1 MIRQID
7 WNEGEPARE
16 GDGTAEFVNGGVR
29 RSGESIPGDD
39 RLGDALEVYL
49 ELVERGSPPDPDE
62 FAARYGPLAGDLRAA
77 LEGLSLVQGLV
88 GSAGRG
94 EPGKL
99 EAGRKIAGYRIVRE
113 LGRGGMG
120 VVYDAVHL
128 GLDRPVALKVLGM
141 SAAPDASSRRRF
153 LNEARTAAGLHH
165 THIVPV
171 FDVGRLGG
179 LCYYAMQ
186 RIEGCGLDR
195 VVKGMR
201 KGRPTAS
208 GSNRSS
214 RKRVIT
220 KKFEDESNRSD
231 ETAPWAPGGFQ
242 LANDRP
248 SDDDAAVSF
257 DPPRGAAYFRW
268 VAEIGRQAAEALG
281 HAHAQGVIH
290 RDVKPSNLLV
300 DARGAVWVADFG
312 LARRIKDPS
321 LTQTESLLGT
331 PRYMSPE
338 QADGGAIDHRTDIYS
353 LGATLYEL
361 LTLKSPFDGDSA
373 AELSR
378 QIRTREPIPPRK
390 YDDKIPRDL
399 ETIVLKA
406 LAKRPADRYSSA
418 HELADDLLR
427 FSHHEPVRARRISP
441 FGRVWR
447 FARRHPGMSSVS
459 VIAATVV
466 LSVATFAYIRVLA
479 ERDRAVAAQ
488 RVSLFREASSL
499 RMSHEPNRRERGLNL
514 LREAVATGVGG
525 ELERK
530 LRNEAIG
537 FLSLRDIVSKGTIA
551 TGKSQGISFLH
562 APWGSNE
569 PGRLVTLNDTLD
581 EIDVWNVDRKEQ
593 TARHRLFGD
602 PTDIGQAPTPL
613 VRSANRIGP
622 SPRMAILDPW
632 IGVVRGDG
640 QGIRLVDVATGSSVC
655 EIKTPGHEILA
666 IRSDFFGR
674 RLVTVEKIAGGSAR
688 RQVAPAAGTRT
699 GSLDNP
705 PREGATIE
713 RASLMRT
720 RDTDRTR
727 GGDPPA
733 DLDALPEFDTFQI
746 RLWDP
751 RHPADSIAVLQRWE
765 ADDVAFGRAP
775 LPLVAIDPEG
785 RRIAVARLFGQEVS
799 IYSARDGRVWQGR
812 DDQTKGTI
820 ATQTKISA
828 MTIGPEGML
837 AVGGDGAIRLWD
849 VDTGASLTMLNSHIG
864 YIRVLRFSPRGTLL
878 AASGPTSG
886 IEAWDPSAHALVAVL
901 PTAETVDEIVFSGD
915 GKVMAAAGQ
924 STTTSMWSVIEP
936 IGRSELTDFAS
947 PPTSLAFSDDGSSL
961 AIGTWSG
968 DLRVCSPNHCP
979 MPAFPLASGM
989 TNRKGTAEEGA
1000 ALPKPITVAF
1010 DPAGRLIALDPK
1022 TLRRYLPP
1030 KPFSKAKNQPPQP
1043 AHHGMHPS
1051 FHPRSEVVEERKAA
1065 TWEGSRPAPMARSA
1079 DGSTIIAVQEA
1090 ELLICRFEGKDVAKR
1105 IRLPIVDTASNE
1117 ESEDPAAR
1125 AETPAGYFWWNA
1137 ALDPLGK
1144 RIYINNIAN
1153 GKNELLVFEI
1163 SGDTVRR
1170 VKWGLSIEVSSLA
1183 LNADGA
1189 ILAVGDRRGRISLID
1204 TKSGRVVHE
1213 YVPPSTDDAHAIVTL
1228 AFSPTGDVLAAG
1240 VDERVI
1246 LWNVVKPT
1254 RRPLEGYSLKLLC
1267 ELPGHRSSVTTLA
1280 FSPKGNL
1287 LAGGGVDRLVDVW
1300 DLDRIRGE
1308 LKNYGLQW

>member
-7 WNEGEPARE
+7 WNEGEPARDGE
-16 GDGTAEFVNGGVR
+16 GTAEFINGGVR
-29 RSGESIPGDD
+29 RGGESIPGDD
-39 RLGDALEVYL
+39 RLGDALETYL
-49 ELVERGSPPDPDE
+49 ELVERGSAPDPDE
-62 FAARYGPLAGDLRAA
+62 FAARYGPLADDLRAA
-77 LEGLSLVQGLV
+77 LDGLSLVQGLV

-141 SAAPDASSRRRF
+141 NAAPDASSRRRF

-214 RKRVIT
+214 RKRIST
-220 KKFEDESNRSD
+220 KKLEDASNRSD

-248 SDDDAAVSF
+248 NDDDAAASF

-268 VAEIGRQAAEALG
+268 VAEIGRQASEALG
-281 HAHAQGVIH
+281 HAHVQGVIH

-361 LTLKSPFDGDSA
+361 LTLKSPFDGESA

-378 QIRTREPIPPRK
+378 QIRTRDPVPPRK

-406 LAKRPADRYSSA
+406 LAKRPADRYASA
-418 HELADDLLR
+418 HDLADDLLR
-427 FSHHEPVRARRISP
+427 FLHHEPVRARRISP
-441 FGRVWR
+441 FGRVLR

-459 VIAATVV
+459 VVAATVV
-466 LSVATFAYIRVLA
+466 LSVATFAHIRVLA

-514 LREAVATGVGG
+514 LREAVATGAAG
-525 ELERK
+525 ELALK

-537 FLSLRDIVSKGTIA
+537 FLSLRDIVSRGSIA
-551 TGKSQGISFLH
+551 TGKSQGISFLF
-562 APWGSNE
+562 APPGSKE

-581 EIDVWNVDRKEQ
+581 EIDIWNVDRKEQ
-593 TARHRLFGD
+593 LARHRLFGD
-602 PTDIGQAPTPL
+602 PTDVGQAPSPVLRT
-613 VRSANRIGP
+613 SNRIGP
-622 SPRMAILDPW
+622 APRMALLWPW

-666 IRSDFFGR
+666 IRSDLFGK
-674 RLVTVEKIAGGSAR
+674 RLLTIEKIPGGSAR
-688 RQVAPAAGTRT
+688 RSVAPAAGART
-699 GSLDNP
+699 GSVEE
-705 PREGATIE
+705 RSRAGGKIE
-713 RASLMRT
+713 LASLT
-720 RDTDRTR
+720 RTR
-727 GGDPPA
+727 GAGDPPA
-733 DLDALPEFDTFQI
+733 ELDAAPEFDTFQI

-751 RHPADSIAVLQRWE
+751 HHPADAIATLQRWE

-785 RRIAVARLFGQEVS
+785 RRIAVARLFGQEVT
-799 IYSARDGRVWQGR
+799 IYSGRDGRVWQGR
-812 DDQTKGTI
+812 DVQMKGTI

-878 AASGPTSG
+878 AAAGPTSG
-886 IEAWDPSAHALVAVL
+886 VEAWDPSAHALVAVL
-901 PTAETVDEIVFSGD
+901 PTAETVDEIVFSSD

-924 STTTSMWSVIEP
+924 SSTTAMWSVIEP

-968 DLRVCSPNHCP
+968 DLRVCSPDHCP
-979 MPAFPLASGM
+979 MPAFPLASGS
-989 TNRKGTAEEGA
+989 TNRKATPGSAAEEGS
-1000 ALPKPITVAF
+1000 ALPRPITVAF
-1010 DPAGRLIALDPK
+1010 DPDGRLIALDPK

-1030 KPFSKAKNQPPQP
+1030 KPFSKAKNQPPP
-1043 AHHGMHPS
+1043 PHHGMHPS

-1079 DGSTIIAVQEA
+1079 DGSTIIAVQEGD
-1090 ELLICRFEGKDVAKR
+1090 LLICRFEGKDVVKR
-1105 IRLPIVDTASNE
+1105 IPLPIVNAAANDDSD
-1117 ESEDPAAR
+1117 DPAAR
-1125 AETPAGYFWWNA
+1125 AETPTGYFWWNA
-1137 ALDPLGK
+1137 AIDSSGK

-1153 GKNELLVFEI
+1153 GKNDLLVFELT
-1163 SGDTVRR
+1163 GDSVRR
-1170 VKWGLSIEVSSLA
+1170 VNWGLSIEVASLA
-1183 LNADGA
+1183 LNNEGT

-1204 TKSGRVVHE
+1204 TKRGRIVYE
-1213 YVPPSTDDAHAIVTL
+1213 YVPQSSDDAHAIVTL
-1228 AFSPTGDVLAAG
+1228 AFAPAGDVLAAG

-1254 RRPLEGYSLKLLC
+1254 RRPREGYTLKLLC

-1300 DLDRIRGE
+1300 DLDRIRDE
-1308 LKNYGLQW
+1308 LKIYALQW